1 MDRIRQ
7 RLRSGNEL
15 ANVTRYVVGR
25 LLLLVPQVLAVT
37 TIVFFLNRLLPGDPA
52 YMIAGSLASKD
63 VIASVRKQLGLD
75 LPIWDQ
81 YLIYLGRVAHGDLG
95 KSWLTSSQVT
105 DDILQRLPAT
115 LELITLALVIAFCIA
130 LPLGMLTALRPG
142 SLVDKLASAYG
153 MLAGAMPD
161 FWWAL
166 FLVFVLFG
174 KFQIV
179 PAPIGRLDLS
189 LLPPPQVTGFYT
201 IDSVLSR
208 DWPALLSALGH
219 LALPAF
225 TLAFVYAGPILKM
238 ARSTMSQAL
247 LGNFVQY
254 ARASGLPRAVVAR
267 YALRNALLPV
277 ITMTGITY
285 GYLIGGAVLI
295 EQIFAW
301 GGLGQYA
308 VQAVTS
314 SDYMAVSGVVLVTT
328 VFSLLVYL
336 AVDLVYLAVDPRI
349 RY

>member
-1 MDRIRQ
+1 MTA
-7 RLRSGNEL
+7 S
-15 ANVTRYVVGR
+15 RYIARR
-25 LLLLVPQVLAVT
+25 LLFLVPQVLGVT
-37 TIVFFLNRLLPGDPA
+37 TVVFILIRLLPGDPA
-52 YMIAGSLASKD
+52 YLIAGSLATKD
-63 VIASVRKQLGLD
+63 VIESIREQMGLNK
-75 LPIWDQ
+75 PIWEQ
-81 YLIYLGRVAHGDLG
+81 FLIYLRHVAEGDLG
-95 KSWLTSSQVT
+95 KSWLTSSPVT
-105 DDILQRLPAT
+105 TDILQRLPAT
-115 LELITLALVIAFCIA
+115 LELITLALVLAFFIAI
-130 LPLGMLTALRPG
+130 PLGMLTALRPG
-142 SLVDKLASAYG
+142 SLADRIASAYG

-166 FLVFVLFG
+166 FLVFILFG
-174 KFQIV
+174 QLQVV
-179 PAPIGRLDLS
+179 PAPIGRIDIA

-201 IDSVLSR
+201 IDSLIAG
-208 DWPALLSALGH
+208 DWAAFGSALAH

-247 LGNFVQY
+247 LGNFILY
-254 ARASGLPRAVVAR
+254 ARANGLRRGTIAR

-295 EQIFAW
+295 EQVFAW

-308 VQAVTS
+308 VQAITS

-328 VFSLLVYL
+328 LFSLLVYL
-336 AVDLVYLAVDPRI
+336 VVDLLYLAVDPRI

>member
-1 MDRIRQ
+1 MTA
-7 RLRSGNEL
+7 G
-15 ANVTRYVVGR
+15 RYVIRR
-25 LLLLVPQVLAVT
+25 LLTLIPQVLGAT
-37 TIVFFLNRLLPGDPA
+37 TIVFVLIRLLPGDPA
-52 YMIAGSLASKD
+52 YMIAGSLATKD
-63 VIASVRKQLGLD
+63 VIESIRRQLGLD
-75 LPIWDQ
+75 RPIWEQ
-81 YLIYLGRVAHGDLG
+81 YFIYLGQVVHGDLG

-115 LELITLALVIAFCIA
+115 LELITLALILAFCIA
-130 LPLGMLTALRPG
+130 LPLGMLSALRPG
-142 SLVDKLASAYG
+142 TLVDRIISGYG

-174 KFQIV
+174 QLHVV
-179 PAPIGRLDLS
+179 PAPIGRIDLS
-189 LLPPPQVTGFYT
+189 LLTPPQVTGFYT
-201 IDSVLSR
+201 IDSVISG
-208 DWPALLSALGH
+208 DWAVLWSTLAH

-238 ARSTMSQAL
+238 ARTTMAQAL
-247 LGNFVQY
+247 LGNFIQY
-254 ARASGLPRAVVAR
+254 ARASGLPRHVVAR

-295 EQIFAW
+295 EQVFAW

-308 VQAVTS
+308 VQAITS
-314 SDYMAVSGVVLVTT
+314 SDYMAVSGVVLTT
-328 VFSLLVYL
+328 TLFSLLVYL
-336 AVDLVYLAVDPRI
+336 AVDLLYLVVDPRI

>member
-1 MDRIRQ
+1 
-7 RLRSGNEL
+7 
-15 ANVTRYVVGR
+15 VTAGRYVIRR
-25 LLLLVPQVLAVT
+25 LVLLVPQVLGVT
-37 TIVFFLNRLLPGDPA
+37 TIVFFLIRLLPGDPA
-52 YMIAGSLASKD
+52 YMIAGSLATKD
-63 VIASVRKQLGLD
+63 VIASVRRQLGLD
-75 LPIWDQ
+75 RPIWDQ
-81 YLIYLGRVAHGDLG
+81 YIIYLDRVAHGDLG

-105 DDILQRLPAT
+105 QDILQRMPAT
-115 LELITLALVIAFCIA
+115 LELITLALILAFCIA

-142 SLVDKLASAYG
+142 TVIDRLASAYG

-166 FLVFVLFG
+166 FLVFILFG
-174 KFQIV
+174 KLRVV
-179 PAPIGRLDLS
+179 PAPIGRLDIALV
-189 LLPPPQVTGFYT
+189 PPPQVTGFYT
-201 IDSVLSR
+201 VDSIIAG
-208 DWPALLSALGH
+208 DWPVFWSALAH
-219 LALPAF
+219 LALPTF

-254 ARASGLPRAVVAR
+254 ARASGLPGHVVAR

-295 EQIFAW
+295 ELIFAW

-308 VQAVTS
+308 VQAITS
-314 SDYMAVSGVVLVTT
+314 SDYMAVSGVVLTT
-328 VFSLLVYL
+328 TMFSLLVYL
-336 AVDLVYLAVDPRI
+336 AVDLIYLAVDPRI

>member
-1 MDRIRQ
+1 
-7 RLRSGNEL
+7 
-15 ANVTRYVVGR
+15 VTAGRYVIRR
-25 LLLLVPQVLAVT
+25 LVLLVPQVLGVT
-37 TIVFFLNRLLPGDPA
+37 TIVFFLIRLLPGDPA
-52 YMIAGSLASKD
+52 YMIAGSLATKD
-63 VIASVRKQLGLD
+63 VIASVRRQLGLD
-75 LPIWDQ
+75 RPIWDQ
-81 YLIYLGRVAHGDLG
+81 YIIYLDRVAHGDLG

-105 DDILQRLPAT
+105 QDILQRMPAT
-115 LELITLALVIAFCIA
+115 LELITLALILAFCIA

-142 SLVDKLASAYG
+142 TVIDRLASAYG

-166 FLVFVLFG
+166 FLVFILFG
-174 KFQIV
+174 KLRVV
-179 PAPIGRLDLS
+179 PAPIGRLDIALV
-189 LLPPPQVTGFYT
+189 PPPQVTGFYT
-201 IDSVLSR
+201 VDSIIAG
-208 DWPALLSALGH
+208 DWPVFWSALAH
-219 LALPAF
+219 LALPTF

-254 ARASGLPRAVVAR
+254 ARASGLPGHVVAR

-308 VQAVTS
+308 VQAITS
-314 SDYMAVSGVVLVTT
+314 SDYMAVSGVVLTT
-328 VFSLLVYL
+328 TMFSLLVYL
-336 AVDLVYLAVDPRI
+336 AVDLIYLAVDPRI

>member
-1 MDRIRQ
+1 MTAGGYVIR
-7 RLRSGNEL
+7 
-15 ANVTRYVVGR
+15 R
-25 LLLLVPQVLAVT
+25 LLLLVPQVLGVT
-37 TIVFFLNRLLPGDPA
+37 TVVFFLVRLLPGDPA
-52 YMIAGSLASKD
+52 YMIAGSLATKE
-63 VIASVRKQLGLD
+63 VIASVRQQLGLD
-75 LPIWDQ
+75 LPLWDQ
-81 YLIYLGRVAHGDLG
+81 YIIYLNRVAHGDLG
-95 KSWLTSSQVT
+95 RSWLTSSQVT

-115 LELITLALVIAFCIA
+115 LELITLALVLAFCIA

-142 SLVDKLASAYG
+142 TIIDRIASAYG

-166 FLVFVLFG
+166 FLVFILFG
-174 KFQIV
+174 KLQLV
-179 PAPIGRLDLS
+179 PAPIGRIDMA
-189 LLPPPQVTGFYT
+189 LLPPPQVTGLYT
-201 IDSVLSR
+201 VDSIIAGDWLALCSSLS
-208 DWPALLSALGH
+208 H

-254 ARASGLPRAVVAR
+254 ARASGLPGSIVAR
-267 YALRNALLPV
+267 YALRNAMLPV

-308 VQAVTS
+308 VQSITS
-314 SDYMAVSGVVLVTT
+314 SDYMAVSGVVLTTT

-336 AVDLVYLAVDPRI
+336 AVDLLYLAVDPRI

>member
-1 MDRIRQ
+1 MTA
-7 RLRSGNEL
+7 G
-15 ANVTRYVVGR
+15 RYVIRR
-25 LLLLVPQVLAVT
+25 LLVLIPQVLGVT
-37 TIVFFLNRLLPGDPA
+37 TIVFILIRLLPGDPA
-52 YMIAGSLASKD
+52 YLIAGSLATKD
-63 VIASVRKQLGLD
+63 VIASIREQMGLD
-75 LPIWDQ
+75 LPIWHQ
-81 YLIYLGRVAHGDLG
+81 YLIYLSHVLQGDLG

-105 DDILQRLPAT
+105 EDILQRLPAT
-115 LELITLALVIAFCIA
+115 LELITLALILAFSIA
-130 LPLGMLTALRPG
+130 LPLGMVTALRPG
-142 SLVDKLASAYG
+142 TLTDRIASAYG

-174 KFQIV
+174 QLHIV
-179 PAPIGRLDLS
+179 PAPIGRLDLA
-189 LLPPPQVTGFYT
+189 LIPPPQVTGFYT
-201 IDSVLSR
+201 VDSILDG
-208 DWPALLSALGH
+208 DWPALWSSLAH

-247 LGNFVQY
+247 LGNYIQY
-254 ARASGLPRAVVAR
+254 ARASGLPRHVVAG

-308 VQAVTS
+308 VQAITS
-314 SDYMAVSGVVLVTT
+314 SDYMAISGVVLATT

-336 AVDLVYLAVDPRI
+336 AVDLLYLAVDPRI
-349 RY
+349 QY

>member
-1 MDRIRQ
+1 MTAGHYIIR
-7 RLRSGNEL
+7 
-15 ANVTRYVVGR
+15 R
-25 LLLLVPQVLAVT
+25 LLFLVPQVLGVT
-37 TIVFFLNRLLPGDPA
+37 TIVFFLIRLLPGDPA
-52 YMIAGSLASKD
+52 YMIAGSLATED
-63 VIASVRKQLGLD
+63 VIASVRQQLGLD
-75 LPIWDQ
+75 LPIWHQ
-81 YLIYLGRVAHGDLG
+81 YIIYLGHVAHGDLG

-105 DDILQRLPAT
+105 EDILQRLPAT
-115 LELITLALVIAFCIA
+115 LELITLALIVAFCIA

-142 SLVDKLASAYG
+142 TIIDRVASAYG

-166 FLVFVLFG
+166 FLVFILFG
-174 KFQIV
+174 KLQVV
-179 PAPIGRLDLS
+179 PAPIGRIDLA

-201 IDSVLSR
+201 IDSIIAG
-208 DWPALLSALGH
+208 DWAALGSALAH

-247 LGNFVQY
+247 LGNFVLY
-254 ARASGLPRAVVAR
+254 ARASGLPGGMVAR

-308 VQAVTS
+308 VQSITS
-314 SDYMAVSGVVLVTT
+314 SDYMAVSGVVLAAT

-336 AVDLVYLAVDPRI
+336 VVDLLYLAVDPRI

>member
-1 MDRIRQ
+1 MTA
-7 RLRSGNEL
+7 G
-15 ANVTRYVVGR
+15 RYVIRR
-25 LLLLVPQVLAVT
+25 LLLLVPQVLGVT
-37 TIVFFLNRLLPGDPA
+37 TIVFFLIRLLPGDPA
-52 YMIAGSLASKD
+52 YMIAGSLATKD
-63 VIASVRKQLGLD
+63 VIASVRQQLGLD

-81 YLIYLGRVAHGDLG
+81 YVIYLGHVAQGDLG
-95 KSWLTSSQVT
+95 RSWLTSSEVT
-105 DDILQRLPAT
+105 QDIIQRLPAT
-115 LELITLALVIAFCIA
+115 LELVTLALILAFCIA

-142 SLVDKLASAYG
+142 ALIDRLASAYS

-166 FLVFVLFG
+166 FLIFILFG
-174 KFQIV
+174 KLQLV
-179 PAPIGRLDLS
+179 PAPIGRIDMV
-189 LLPPPQVTGFYT
+189 LLPPPQATGFYT
-201 IDSVLSR
+201 IDSIIAG
-208 DWPALLSALGH
+208 DWPALWSALAH
-219 LALPAF
+219 LAVPAF

-238 ARSTMSQAL
+238 ARSTMAQAL

-254 ARASGLPRAVVAR
+254 ARASGLPGHMVAR

-308 VQAVTS
+308 VQAITS
-314 SDYMAVSGVVLVTT
+314 ADYMAVSGVVLTTT

-336 AVDLVYLAVDPRI
+336 TVDLLYLAVDPRI

>member
-1 MDRIRQ
+1 MTY
-7 RLRSGNEL
+7 GNSL
-15 ANVTRYVVGR
+15 ATTGRYVVRR
-25 LLLLVPQVLAVT
+25 LLLLVPQVLGVT

-52 YMIAGSLASKD
+52 YMIAGSLATKD
-63 VIASVRKQLGLD
+63 VVASVRKQMGLD

-81 YLIYLGRVAHGDLG
+81 YFIYLGRVAHGDLG

-105 DDILQRLPAT
+105 EDILRRLPAT
-115 LELITLALVIAFCIA
+115 LELVTLALILAFSIA
-130 LPLGMLTALRPG
+130 LPLGMMTALRPG
-142 SLVDKLASAYG
+142 TIMDRLASAYG

-174 KFQIV
+174 KLQIV
-179 PAPIGRLDLS
+179 PAPIGRIDLS
-189 LLPPPQVTGFYT
+189 LLPPPQITGLYT
-201 IDSVLSR
+201 VDSILSG
-208 DWPALLSALGH
+208 DWPSFWSSLAH

-247 LGNFVQY
+247 LGNFIQY
-254 ARASGLPRAVVAR
+254 ARASGLPKQIIAR

-308 VQAVTS
+308 VQAITS
-314 SDYMAVSGVVLVTT
+314 SDYMAVSGVVLTTT

-336 AVDLVYLAVDPRI
+336 AVDLLYLAVDPRI

>member
-1 MDRIRQ
+1 MTA
-7 RLRSGNEL
+7 G
-15 ANVTRYVVGR
+15 RYVIRR
-25 LLLLVPQVLAVT
+25 LVLLVPQVLGVT
-37 TIVFFLNRLLPGDPA
+37 TIVFFLIRLLPGDPA
-52 YMIAGSLASKD
+52 YMIAGSLATKD
-63 VIASVRKQLGLD
+63 VIASVRRQLGLD
-75 LPIWDQ
+75 RPIWDQ
-81 YLIYLGRVAHGDLG
+81 YIIYLDRVAHGDLG

-105 DDILQRLPAT
+105 QDILQRMPAT
-115 LELITLALVIAFCIA
+115 LELITLALILAFCIA

-142 SLVDKLASAYG
+142 TVIDRLASAYG

-166 FLVFVLFG
+166 FLVFILFG
-174 KFQIV
+174 KLRVV
-179 PAPIGRLDLS
+179 PAPIGRLDIALV
-189 LLPPPQVTGFYT
+189 PPPQVTGFYT
-201 IDSVLSR
+201 VDSIIAG
-208 DWPALLSALGH
+208 DWPVFWSALAH
-219 LALPAF
+219 LALPTF

-254 ARASGLPRAVVAR
+254 ARASGLPGHVVAR

-308 VQAVTS
+308 VQAITS
-314 SDYMAVSGVVLVTT
+314 SDYMAVSGVVLTT
-328 VFSLLVYL
+328 TMFSLLVYL
-336 AVDLVYLAVDPRI
+336 AVDLIYLAVDPRI

>member
-1 MDRIRQ
+1 M
-7 RLRSGNEL
+7 
-15 ANVTRYVVGR
+15 
-25 LLLLVPQVLAVT
+25 T
-37 TIVFFLNRLLPGDPA
+37 TIVFFLIRLLPGDPA
-52 YMIAGSLASKD
+52 YMIAGSLASED
-63 VIASVRKQLGLD
+63 VIASVRQQLGLD
-75 LPIWDQ
+75 RPLWDQ
-81 YLIYLGRVAHGDLG
+81 YITYLTQVAQGDLG

-105 DDILQRLPAT
+105 DDILHRLPAT
-115 LELITLALVIAFCIA
+115 LELITLALILAFCIA
-130 LPLGMLTALRPG
+130 LPLGMLTALHPG
-142 SLVDKLASAYG
+142 KFIDRIAAGYS

-166 FLVFVLFG
+166 FLVFILFG
-174 KFQIV
+174 ELQIV
-179 PAPIGRLDLS
+179 PAPIGRIDLM
-189 LLPPPQVTGFYT
+189 LIPPPQVTGFYT
-201 IDSVLSR
+201 IDSLIAG
-208 DWPALLSALGH
+208 DLAALGSSFAH

-238 ARSTMSQAL
+238 ARATMAQAL
-247 LGNFVQY
+247 RGNYIQY
-254 ARASGLPRAVVAR
+254 ARASGLPRNIIAR

-308 VQAVTS
+308 VQAITS

-328 VFSLLVYL
+328 IFSLLVYL
-336 AVDLVYLAVDPRI
+336 AMDLLYLAVDPRI